1 MRGSSTGLARAEHI
15 GLESTDVLVAILA
28 SAVFVSDVAS
38 QTSPAPVATVRPLR
52 EVVYSV
58 TTNWRVDDITESYA
72 GGADATDPGST
83 EYRNGQGTVTVDVYG
98 RTADGSLNVSVTEAW
113 KEPTKQLPFEG
124 VIEPTGILDFDST
137 GPDALDD
144 VGGELLPY
152 FGTQFAPLG
161 TLDTTTRWSIEGSSG
176 KISAATAYT
185 ITAVS
190 GDTVTVHKDQTI
202 KGLGTIT
209 VDGSVVYEPSL
220 LVPISGT
227 VRKRSTEMYADGQT
241 TRTLVIT
248 FTRISDTFAS
258 KPH

>member
-1 MRGSSTGLARAEHI
+1 
-15 GLESTDVLVAILA
+15 VLVAILA
-28 SAVFVSDVAS
+28 TALSISGA
-38 QTSPAPVATVRPLR
+38 SPAPVATQIPLR
-52 EVVYSV
+52 EVVYDV

-72 GGADATDPGST
+72 GGADATEPGST
-83 EYRNGQGTVTVDVYG
+83 EYRNGQGTVTVDVFA
-98 RTADGSLNVSVTEAW
+98 RSADGGLYVSVTEAW

-124 VIEPTGILDFDST
+124 TIEPKGILNFDST
-137 GPDALDD
+137 GPAALDD
-144 VGGELLPY
+144 IGGELLPY
-152 FGTQFAPLG
+152 FGIQFAPPG
-161 TLDTTTRWSIEGSSG
+161 TLDVTTRWSLGGSSG
-176 KISAATAYT
+176 KLSATTEYQ

-190 GDTVTVHKDQTI
+190 GDTVTIHKDQTI

-241 TRTLVIT
+241 TSTLVIT
-248 FTRISDTFAS
+248 FSRISDTFVS

>member
-1 MRGSSTGLARAEHI
+1 MLS
-15 GLESTDVLVAILA
+15 AILA
-28 SAVFVSDVAS
+28 SALFGFAALFALNDPAASPVPATAS
-38 QTSPAPVATVRPLR
+38 QATPAPVATQRPLR
-52 EVVYSV
+52 EVVYDV

-72 GGADATDPGST
+72 GGADATEPGST
-83 EYRNGQGTVTVDVYG
+83 EYRNGQGTVTVDVFG
-98 RTADGSLNVSVTEAW
+98 RTADGSLIVMVTEAW

-124 VIEPTGILDFDST
+124 TIEPTGILNFDST
-137 GPDALDD
+137 GPAALDD
-144 VGGELLPY
+144 IAGELLPY
-152 FGTQFAPLG
+152 FGTQFAPPE
-161 TLDTTTRWSIEGSSG
+161 TLDTTTRWSIQGSSG
-176 KISAATAYT
+176 KISAATEYQ

-202 KGLGTIT
+202 KAIGTIT

-227 VRKRSTEMYADGQT
+227 VRKRSTQMYSDGQT

-248 FTRISDTFAS
+248 FTRVSDTFAS